1 MAGIVEAAAVAAPA
15 VAAPA
20 VAVVYSFLGCW
31 HRSLGRTVRTSYT
44 SPSVY
49 YCPWDSRRPGH
60 TLLCTPELWVTIVD
74 RSIVASSLRS
84 PWLFE
89 PQFPYHRLLSNL
101 AVVNSRCYVYS
112 RRPMEKLSGLIL
124 DFYDDKNREIALPL
138 ERLSDLTKE
147 AHALT
152 AEEHARLPDDLY
164 ALVLM
169 DGDVTL
175 RKFACVDPGNTA
187 VSIEYFLKTA
197 HKLPVEAQ
205 KVAARNLITACGWY
219 GITPAAELEKIALPT
234 ITGALNLAQNV
245 LTAKNVAGEVRSGF
259 QKAKSGVIQS

>member
-1 MAGIVEAAAVAAPA
+1 
-15 VAAPA
+15 
-20 VAVVYSFLGCW
+20 
-31 HRSLGRTVRTSYT
+31 
-44 SPSVY
+44 
-49 YCPWDSRRPGH
+49 
-60 TLLCTPELWVTIVD
+60 
-74 RSIVASSLRS
+74 
-84 PWLFE
+84 
-89 PQFPYHRLLSNL
+89 
-101 AVVNSRCYVYS
+101 
-112 RRPMEKLSGLIL
+112 MEKLSGLIL
-124 DFYDDKNREIALPL
+124 DFYDDKNCEIALPL